1 MSGALTDDS
10 GSRTAGG
17 GCCGVPDLLY
27 RKLQPEITIG
37 SELCEVT
44 TVIERLRSDPEVV
57 SRIHG
62 REAAFLI
69 TMREA
74 LMNAI
79 THGNRRNPSRK
90 VHVRYSCEPD
100 NSLLISI
107 RDEGD
112 GFDPSSVPIP
122 KDTGEDQRRGIHLMS
137 SFVLLWMKLGF
148 EEMARKFTCE

>member
-1 MSGALTDDS
+1 MTSQ
-10 GSRTAGG
+10 
-17 GCCGVPDLLY
+17 
-27 RKLQPEITIG
+27 LQTEITTG

-44 TVIERLRSDPEVV
+44 TLIERLRSDPEVV

-62 REAAFLI
+62 RQAAFLI
-69 TMREA
+69 AMREA

-79 THGNRRNPSRK
+79 THGNRRTPSKK
-90 VHVRYSCEPD
+90 VHVRCSCEPD

-122 KDTGEDQRRGIHLMS
+122 KETGGDQRRGIRLMT
-137 SFVLLWMKLGF
+137 SFMDEVQFRRNGTKVYMRMTKLQDPQQ
-148 EEMARKFTCE
+148 